1 MKRSNFDYH
10 LIKKF
15 LIRDLM
21 GEYETLDASLN
32 KFLRLATF
40 PVAIKLF
47 EFPDEL
53 ESIQFLKKPEKNIA
67 LCQIFSYARYY
78 GWTMGCTKED
88 NICPLADIA
97 LGFEK
102 RSKLFEAGAFFIGR
116 YNSNKEAAKK
126 TSASMSNIP
135 YGKFSAIVAGAL
147 SRIDFIPDLILI
159 WGNSAQIM
167 RIIQG
172 YLWNKGGKISMST
185 FCDGVCADTI
195 SNAII
200 TGELQIAFPCL
211 GDRRFGMA
219 LDSDLIA
226 SIPFA
231 LIDEI
236 IKGMA
241 ETHKAGTRYPIPFQ
255 LSTPEFFLKLK
266 KRLKRVNK

>member
-1 MKRSNFDYH
+1 MSK
-10 LIKKF
+10 
-15 LIRDLM
+15 
-21 GEYETLDASLN
+21 YENLETALN

-40 PVAIKLF
+40 PVAVKLL
-47 EFPDEL
+47 ESLEEL
-53 ESIQFLKKPEKNIA
+53 KSIQFLKKPEKEIA

-97 LGFEK
+97 LGFEE
-102 RSKLFEAGAFFIGR
+102 RSNLFEEGAFFIGR
-116 YNSNKEAAKK
+116 YNSTKDAAKK
-126 TSASMSNIP
+126 TANSMSNIP
-135 YGKFSAIVAGAL
+135 HGKYNAIVAGAL
-147 SRIDFIPDLILI
+147 NRIDFEPDLILI
-159 WGNSAQIM
+159 WGNSAQVM

-200 TGELQIAFPCL
+200 SGELQIAFPCL

-219 LDSDLIA
+219 MDSDLIA

-231 LIDEI
+231 LVNEI
-236 IKGMA
+236 IDGM
-241 ETHKAGTRYPIPFQ
+241 EKTHKAGTRYPIPFQ
-255 LSTPEFFLKLK
+255 LSTPEFFHNLK
-266 KRLKRVNK
+266 KRLKKANK